1 MIRSVITATG
11 AGLPERIVKNE
22 ELFAMLGVDDAWIYK
37 RSGIHERRIAVDE
50 NTSGLAI
57 RAAEDTLKKAGKT
70 AEEIDMIL
78 TSTCTPDYQTP
89 NLANQVQKG
98 IGAKNAVCLSISAA
112 CSGFIFAMS
121 VADKY
126 IKTGTVKNV
135 LLVSAEILS
144 KATDWS
150 DKGTCILFGDG
161 AAAVLLERRDTDKG
175 GILSEELG
183 SRGDKAEVLTHGY
196 FPAASAFNDT
206 PPMEAK
212 DNYIFMD
219 GLEVFSFATKRLT
232 ASIKAVAE
240 KEGIALDDIKYIV
253 PHQANSRI
261 IDFVAKKLEQPIEKF
276 YLNLERFG
284 NTSSASI
291 PIALNEMNEKGLLS
305 AGDRIMLSGFG
316 GGLAW
321 GTMLIE
327 WV

>member
-22 ELFAMLGVDDAWIYK
+22 ELFPMLGVDDAWIFQ

-50 NTSGLAI
+50 NTSDLAV
-57 RAAEDTLKKAGKT
+57 RAAEDVLKNAGKE
-70 AEEIDMIL
+70 AGELDMIL
-78 TSTCTPDYQTP
+78 SSTCTPDYQTP
-89 NLANQVQKG
+89 NLASQVQKG
-98 IGAKNAVCLSISAA
+98 INAKNAVCLSISAA

-126 IKTGTVKNV
+126 IKSGAVKNV
-135 LLVSAEILS
+135 LIVSAEILS
-144 KATDWS
+144 KAADWS

-161 AAAVLLERRDTDKG
+161 AAAVLLEAKDAEAG
-175 GILSEELG
+175 GILAEELG
-183 SRGDKAEVLTHGY
+183 SRGDKAQVLTHGF
-196 FPAASAFNDT
+196 FPAANAFNDVS
-206 PPMEAK
+206 PMEAK

-232 ASIKAVAE
+232 ASIKNVAE
-240 KEGIALDDIKYIV
+240 KQGLSLDEVKYIV

-261 IDFVAKKLEQPIEKF
+261 IDFVAKKLGQPIEKF

-291 PIALNEMNEKGLLS
+291 PIALNEMNGRGLLS
-305 AGDRIMLSGFG
+305 PGDRLILSGFG

-321 GTMLIE
+321 GTMLVE
-327 WV
+327 W